1 MDSLVS
7 FVISAPGLITAVVV
21 AAVWLSV
28 RPRSRAAHR
37 FLVLV
42 ALAYLLASI
51 YALPHVVGR
60 LLLARGF
67 HPFSQTDLPPG
78 RTAIVILGGGGDTVR
93 AGSLRLGIMYD
104 DTGARLLEGFRVYA
118 LSGADW
124 IISSGGVTETT
135 KPHEPT
141 ATMMRDALVKLG
153 VPASKI
159 LLESVSQDTHD
170 EAVLVGQMLRTLGAD
185 HVVLVTSDIHMRRS
199 LGAFRSLGLQPI
211 PAIAPD
217 GCFPETLRQWVT
229 PTNHG
234 LEYTRAVVHE
244 LLGIAYYAAR
254 GWFAFRSP
262 AQRAH

>member
-1 MDSLVS
+1 
-7 FVISAPGLITAVVV
+7 
-21 AAVWLSV
+21 
-28 RPRSRAAHR
+28 
-37 FLVLV
+37 
-42 ALAYLLASI
+42 
-51 YALPHVVGR
+51 
-60 LLLARGF
+60 
-67 HPFSQTDLPPG
+67 
-78 RTAIVILGGGGDTVR
+78 
-93 AGSLRLGIMYD
+93 
-104 DTGARLLEGFRVYA
+104 
-118 LSGADW
+118 
-124 IISSGGVTETT
+124 
-135 KPHEPT
+135 
-141 ATMMRDALVKLG
+141 
-153 VPASKI
+153 
-159 LLESVSQDTHD
+159 
-170 EAVLVGQMLRTLGAD
+170 MLRTLGAD